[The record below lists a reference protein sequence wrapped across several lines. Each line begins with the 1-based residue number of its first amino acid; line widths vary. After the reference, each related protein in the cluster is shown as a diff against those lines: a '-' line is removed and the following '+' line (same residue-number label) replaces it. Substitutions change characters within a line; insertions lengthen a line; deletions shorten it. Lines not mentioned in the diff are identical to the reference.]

1 MKSKILI
8 ISFLLF
14 SNISLFSQVVGDQLK
29 VQGESVISAT
39 PEEMVVNIPIS
50 VKDALYSKC
59 SDQLMAKYNNLVTDL
74 NKNGIKKEIVKTD
87 RMQITE
93 NYKWS
98 SEGQKFEGYDG
109 TINVLIELKYDAVSL
124 NKIIKSLSGR
134 DMKLTYNVQFQLS
147 KEQRETLLQ
156 KSIENA
162 IGDATNKADIISKS
176 LGLKLIG
183 VKDINFGYVSSS
195 NEVLA
200 PMYKMRMSVS
210 DDIRGSEASINELN
224 PQEIDI
230 SKSIGIIWYI
240 GK

>member
-1 MKSKILI
+1 M
-8 ISFLLF
+8 LF
-14 SNISLFSQVVGDQLK
+14 SNIALFSQVAGDQLK

-39 PEEMVVNIPIS
+39 PEEMVVNIPIL
-50 VKDALYSKC
+50 VKDSLYSKC
-59 SDQLMAKYNNLVTDL
+59 SDQLMAKYNDLVSDL

-98 SEGQKFEGYDG
+98 SEGQKFDGYAG
-109 TINVLIELKYDAVSL
+109 TINVLIELKYDVLTL
-124 NKIIKSLSGR
+124 NKIIKTLSGK

-162 IGDATNKADIISKS
+162 IGDATNKANIISKS

-183 VKDINFGYVSSS
+183 VKDVNFGYVSSG

-210 DDIRGSEASINELN
+210 DSRGPEASINELN